1 MLTLFFFKPK
11 TAYDMRISY
20 WSSDVCSSDLA
31 VHDRGGAHQ
40 VDRVVDAGEEGGR
53 DRDVDAVELGRG
65 LPVAVEV
72 AIPGDAAGEAR
83 AGELRRVVIELL
95 LAEPGRQLV
104 NRAHALDEATAVV
117 GREAH
122 QVDLLVGGRLGEPGH
137 DGPRGLAGV

>member
-72 AIPGDAAGEAR
+72 AIPVDATGEPG
-83 AGELRRVVIELL
+83 AGEL
-95 LAEPGRQLV
+95 G
-104 NRAHALDEATAVV
+104 
-117 GREAH
+117 G
-122 QVDLLVGGRLGEPGH
+122 VDRKSTRLNSSH
-137 DGPRGLAGV
+137 